1 MPCQGMQNVH
11 AQPRTHTPSCARTRR
26 SRTPRA
32 HLQPCVLGMALA
44 PGLYELSGDAPVPP
58 VGLLRPLPLLANV
71 QFLCIERVDE
81 TAAALGVSL
90 CS

>member
-1 MPCQGMQNVH
+1 
-11 AQPRTHTPSCARTRR
+11 
-26 SRTPRA
+26 
-32 HLQPCVLGMALA
+32 MAFA